1 MEILIK
7 KNLILKIAVL
17 SMVGK
22 LIYYYCF
29 KIFQYLSDNKL
40 TIKDHTKDYS
50 KYKVDDLKSELKKRG
65 ISFSKNARKNDLL
78 DLLSNEHAKW
88 A

>member
-1 MEILIK
+1 M
-7 KNLILKIAVL
+7 
-17 SMVGK
+17 
-22 LIYYYCF
+22 
-29 KIFQYLSDNKL
+29 SDNKL